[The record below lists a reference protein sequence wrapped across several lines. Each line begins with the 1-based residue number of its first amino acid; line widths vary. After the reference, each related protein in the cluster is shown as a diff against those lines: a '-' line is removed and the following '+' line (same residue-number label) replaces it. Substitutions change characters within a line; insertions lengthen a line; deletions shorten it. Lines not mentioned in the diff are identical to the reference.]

1 MILLVEC
8 IVISILFSLMIFIPL
23 YKNPINQI
31 MSYPPE
37 IRKRVES
44 LSQYKDIINAKEKKH
59 ISIKII
65 SVFVFALI
73 LCFVAYFS
81 GATTYIEVFKHV
93 FILFFFVNIYDLVV
107 MDLIIFRNVKKFRIP
122 GTEDME
128 KEYKNPKHHMFG
140 AIVGT
145 AIGIIVAGLSAIY
158 FEIFWIIFV

>member
-1 MILLVEC
+1 M
-8 IVISILFSLMIFIPL
+8 
-23 YKNPINQI
+23 
-31 MSYPPE
+31 
-37 IRKRVES
+37 
-44 LSQYKDIINAKEKKH
+44 KK
-59 ISIKII
+59 IKII

-128 KEYKNPKHHMFG
+128 KEYKNPKHHIFG

-145 AIGIIVAGLSAIY
+145 AIGIIVAGLSVIY
-158 FEIFWIIFV
+158 FEIYRIIFM